1 MSVQVSSEQMAT
13 LKATL
18 LNTPGNVP
26 LHERFRALFMLK
38 AVGGDEVVD
47 IVSEGLKDPSP
58 LLKHELAY
66 VLGQLLNTRALP
78 TLSRVLENPT
88 GEHCPMVRHEAAEA
102 LGAIGAEESL
112 PILRKYMQDE
122 NREVRETCEVAV
134 GKIEF
139 DLSDEGKKTNANPDF
154 LTIDPAPSA
163 APSDIPSLRADLLNT
178 SLPLFQRYRAMFALR
193 DFGAGSKEA
202 VEALADGF
210 RDGSA
215 LFRHEIAYIFGQIS
229 SPYSIPS
236 LLSRLRDA
244 KEDDMVR
251 HEAAEALGGIASDGV
266 ESENPEVVLPE
277 DECLPEGGVLA
288 VLREW
293 AVKADAPTV
302 VRESC
307 QVAIDMWEY
316 ENSADQ
322 FNPLDSLSAK
332 QEEREKTEKANTTG
346 MERSAHA
353 AVAAMGIAA

>member
-1 MSVQVSSEQMAT
+1 MSVQVTPEQLSA
-13 LKATL
+13 LRATL
-18 LNTPGNVP
+18 LNTAGNTP
-26 LHERFRALFMLK
+26 LHERFRSLFMLK

-47 IVSEGLKDPSP
+47 IVAEGLKDPSP

-66 VLGQLLNTRALP
+66 VLGQLLNKRAIP
-78 TLSRVLENPT
+78 ILSEVLVNPN
-88 GEHCPMVRHEAAEA
+88 GAHCSMVRHEAAEA
-102 LGAIGAEESL
+102 LGAIGDLESL
-112 PILRKYMQDE
+112 PVLRKYLDDPS
-122 NREVRETCEVAV
+122 REVRETCEIAV

-139 DLSDEGKKTNANPDF
+139 DNSEEGKQRKQNPDF
-154 LTIDPAPSA
+154 PTIDPAPSA
-163 APSDIPSLRADLLNT
+163 SSGASSSIPSLRTDLLNT
-178 SLPLFQRYRAMFALR
+178 KLPLFERYRAMFALR

-210 RDGSA
+210 GDASA
-215 LFRHEIAYIFGQIS
+215 LFRHEVAYIFGQLS

-244 KEDDMVR
+244 QEDDMVR

-266 ESENPEVVLPE
+266 EGEDQAALPV
-277 DECLPEGGVLA
+277 DQQLPSGGVLA

-293 AVKADAPTV
+293 AVKQDAPIV

-316 ENSADQ
+316 ENSTDQ
-322 FNPLDSLSAK
+322 FNPLDSLTSSHA
-332 QEEREKTEKANTTG
+332 EKTNTTG

-353 AVAAMGIAA
+353 AVAAMASA